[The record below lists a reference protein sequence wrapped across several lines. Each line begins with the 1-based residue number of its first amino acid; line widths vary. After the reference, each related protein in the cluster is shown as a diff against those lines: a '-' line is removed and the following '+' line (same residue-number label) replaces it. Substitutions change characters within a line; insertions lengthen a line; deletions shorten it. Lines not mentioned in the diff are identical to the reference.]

1 MRKRLGVGA
10 ESLEFPVVPWGL
22 IVVENHPG
30 QQQGE
35 VAGPARL
42 SSRPHTAPRG
52 SRVPGPGPGS
62 QMRRAGVQPWGEP
75 VFWELSGAREEK
87 LSIELCSFP
96 GGAWHL
102 VGVTSGSIQ
111 VGSVRMPL
119 TLCFGPGCVSENGD
133 SRGPLPGFK
142 SWQLHLQTVSMLLPT
157 TPCTC
162 RAQVVPPWG
171 LLGG

>member
-52 SRVPGPGPGS
+52 SLVPGPGPAS

-102 VGVTSGSIQ
+102 GGCDVRVHSSGKCEDALNTVFRAWVCVGE
-111 VGSVRMPL
+111 RRL
-119 TLCFGPGCVSENGD
+119 
-133 SRGPLPGFK
+133 RR
-142 SWQLHLQTVSMLLPT
+142 PT
-157 TPCTC
+157 AWVQIPAAPFANCEH
-162 RAQVVPPWG
+162 A
-171 LLGG
+171 LA